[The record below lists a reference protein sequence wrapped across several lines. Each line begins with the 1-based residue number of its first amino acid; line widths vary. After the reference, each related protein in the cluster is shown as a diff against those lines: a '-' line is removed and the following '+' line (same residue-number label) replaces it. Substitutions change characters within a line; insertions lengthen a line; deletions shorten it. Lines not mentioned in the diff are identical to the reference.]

1 MRLIKG
7 QVNKTRIVISLLSI
21 FLLAFNVAAEE
32 TAKAPR
38 NYDLNIPAQPLSK
51 SLNKLSDIGKISF
64 LFPYDLVKSKESK
77 PIQGNYTIQQA
88 LNLLL
93 ANTNLEG
100 ELSGKRAFLIKP
112 LIIQK
117 DKLGTEKMKH
127 KKTLLATIFTMMF
140 SSTASAEEVIE
151 SKANNSEDQV
161 ALEVIEVRGILG
173 SMKAAALLKRTDG
186 RIVDAIV
193 AEDIGKLPD
202 NNIAEALQ
210 RISGVSINTDFG
222 VGSSVSIRGLSQNR
236 VELNGRSTVGDSRDG
251 VSMEDFPSS
260 FLKSVSVVKSPTA
273 DMIEGALGG
282 TVSMETVSPLEFD
295 ELKGAVSLDFEY
307 ADKTENWAPVFN
319 ASVGN
324 SWELGDAGSFGAM
337 FLVSYQDRK
346 IRQDEYSNR
355 LRVVQED
362 AGGAGALGQGNTAS
376 GGYVFRDQNRV
387 EQFVED
393 RERTAYNLQ
402 FEWAPASG
410 NGSIYLDLAFTER
423 DGQQAG
429 NSILEVGGSRDYTAA
444 TTQDANGQLNN
455 TILRGAFVIPKT
467 WSDFRQTDTF
477 THALGGAWNL
487 SDNVKIS
494 GEISVASS
502 ESYNPD
508 SEFNLRPVNKTNWN
522 IWADQYDPATIATDS
537 DGNPLTDDDGNL
549 TGATI
554 TYDNDCR
561 IHFDC
566 RNTSDVTLSQNGE
579 NIPSII
585 YAQPDVYTN
594 PENLAIRA
602 FWFEGKTTENDEVAA
617 RFDVEIIEP
626 MGLEWLSSLE
636 AGVRVTK
643 RDYEFNEETFRFNDI
658 YKNAFT
664 DQGTADEK
672 PATFWA
678 DDFEAAFPGSFEVVS
693 HANSFDQSGL
703 SGQNDLLTYLT
714 YRGNL
719 LANPEATFDKVN
731 QLLAGTN
738 LAVEGGLHDNTQRI
752 DNSFSDIEEETAA
765 IYISSHLD
773 FDELTGIIGARY
785 VTTDIDSGYIADG
798 EFAVDSNDYSD
809 FLPSINLNYSL
820 NDNTQIRFAAAKVMR
835 RADFGDLS
843 PSISADGFAVTATS
857 GSATLN
863 PHRATQYDLSV
874 EHYYGEANIVS
885 FAVFYKDVKSF
896 LSQTATC
903 VASEGTSGQNVTEW
917 QNVCILDQAGVSN
930 DNLVLK
936 TTSDFADAAD
946 PEEAGFIAVGNLRDQ
961 GLTGINTAKTT
972 NGADGSIQGFEA
984 SIQQSLDFL
993 PGLGFSANWT
1003 YADSEQPNGS
1013 TLLDVSRNTFNGQLY
1028 WENDG
1033 FQVRLAYNYRS
1044 RYLAT
1049 EDERLIETIGALALD
1064 SSTDTV
1070 DSPLFDPTSGNNYR
1084 EDRGQ
1089 FDFSASWDVNENI
1102 TLVTNVT
1109 NLTGEPSLFSTEL
1122 GSVWKWT
1129 EADRRMNVGI
1139 RAKF

>member
-1 MRLIKG
+1 MRLVKG
-7 QVNKTRIVISLLSI
+7 QVNKTLIVISLFSILS
-21 FLLAFNVAAEE
+21 LAFNVAAEE
-32 TAKAPR
+32 TTKAPR
-38 NYDLNIPAQPLSK
+38 KYDLDIPAQPLSQ

-64 LFPYDLVKSKESK
+64 LFPYNLVKNKESK

-93 ANTNLEG
+93 VNTNLEG
-100 ELSGKRAFLIKP
+100 ELSSKRAFLIKP
-112 LIIQK
+112 LIIHK
-117 DKLGTEKMKH
+117 DKSGTEQMKH
-127 KKTLLATIFTMMF
+127 QKTLLASIFTLMF
-140 SSTASAEEVIE
+140 SSTSSAEEATE
-151 SKANNSEDQV
+151 PKANNEGQ
-161 ALEVIEVRGILG
+161 AGIEVIEVRGILG

-282 TVSMETVSPLEFD
+282 TVSMETVRPLEFE
-295 ELKGAVSLDFEY
+295 ELKGAVSFDYEY

-362 AGGAGALGQGNTAS
+362 AGGAGALGEGNTAS
-376 GGYVFRDQNRV
+376 GGYVFRDQNRL

-402 FEWAPASG
+402 LEWAPASG
-410 NGSIYLDLAFTER
+410 NGSVYLDLAFTER

-429 NSILEVGGSRDYTAA
+429 NSILEVGGARSYSAA

-455 TILRGAFVIPKT
+455 TTLTGAFAIPKT
-467 WSDFRQTDTF
+467 WSNFRVTDSF
-477 THALGGAWNL
+477 THALGGKWNL
-487 SDNVKIS
+487 SDDVTIS
-494 GEISVASS
+494 GEVSVASS
-502 ESYNPD
+502 ESFNPV

-522 IWADQYDPATIATDS
+522 IWADQYDPATS
-537 DGNPLTDDDGNL
+537 G
-549 TGATI
+549 
-554 TYDNDCR
+554 TYDDDCR
-561 IHFDC
+561 INFDC
-566 RNTSDVTLSQNGE
+566 RHTTDVTLSQIGE
-579 NIPSII
+579 NVPSVI
-585 YAQPDVYTN
+585 YSDPNVYTD

-602 FWFEGKTTENDEVAA
+602 FWYEGKRTENEEVAA
-617 RFDVEIIEP
+617 RFDIEVVEP
-626 MGLEWLSSLE
+626 MGIEWLASVE

-643 RDYEFNEETFRFNDI
+643 RDFEFNEQTFRFNDI

-678 DDFEAAFPGSFEVVS
+678 DDFEALFPGSFTEVS
-693 HANSFDQSGL
+693 HPNTFDQSGL
-703 SGQNDLLTYLT
+703 SGQNDLLTHYT
-714 YRGNL
+714 YRGDL
-719 LANPEATFDKVN
+719 LANPEATFNRVN

-738 LAVEGGLHDNTQRI
+738 LAVEGGLHDNTELVE
-752 DNSFSDIEEETAA
+752 NSYSNIEEDTAA
-765 IYISSHLD
+765 VYVSANID

-785 VTTDIDSGYIADG
+785 VTTDIDSGYIRDG
-798 EFAVDSNDYSD
+798 EFAVDTNDYSD

-820 NDNTQIRFAAAKVMR
+820 NDSTQLRFAAAKVMR

-843 PSISADGFAVTATS
+843 PALNVDGFNVTATS
-857 GSATLN
+857 GSASLN

-903 VASEGTSGQNVTEW
+903 VASEGTAGQNVTEW
-917 QNVCILDQAGVSN
+917 QNICILDQAGVSN
-930 DNLVLK
+930 DNLVLR
-936 TTSDFADAAD
+936 TTSDFAGEAD
-946 PEEAGFIAVGNLRDQ
+946 PENAGFIAVGNLRDQ

-972 NGADGSIQGFEA
+972 NGEDGSIQGFEV
-984 SIQQSLDFL
+984 SIQQSLDFV

-1028 WENDG
+1028 WEKDG
-1033 FQVRLAYNYRS
+1033 IQVRLAYNYRS

-1064 SSTDTV
+1064 SSTDEV
-1070 DSPLFDPTSGNNYR
+1070 SSPLFDPTSGNNYR

-1089 FDFSASWDVNENI
+1089 FDFSASWDVNENV